1 MPKYFYRC
9 EERAHELETYHSIK
23 TVLEDCPDCLSSTLV
38 RVPQLIFLKK
48 EVSST
53 KKVGA
58 VVTKHIEEA
67 RKELKKDKKSLANE
81 EYEK

>member
-9 EERAHELETYHSIK
+9 EECEHELETYHSIK
-23 TVLEDCPDCLSSTLV
+23 TVLEDCPDCLSSSLV

-48 EVSST
+48 EVGST

-67 RKELKKDKKSLANE
+67 RRELKKEKKSLANE

>member
-1 MPKYFYRC
+1 MPKYFFRC
-9 EERAHELETYHSIK
+9 EECDLELETYHSIK
-23 TVLEDCPDCLSSTLV
+23 TVLEDCPDCLSSSLV

-48 EVSST
+48 EVGST

-67 RKELKKDKKSLANE
+67 RRELKKEKKSLANE